1 MKTQD
6 SQPVPTM
13 RETVQ
18 KGILKTSKS
27 TLVVGLLILFLG
39 IIAIMYPAM
48 SSRIS
53 TLSIGIILTVGG
65 LFRFTFAIFSYSV
78 GSMIMRYLFAIIM
91 IISGIW
97 IFSNPD
103 MGLEALTMFMAIYF
117 IADGITLISYSLT
130 LHVMASSIYMLIG
143 GILSVI
149 FGVMIF
155 YNWPESS
162 NIVIGIYLGIKI
174 IFDGLMLILTSY
186 MVRKSRHLIDEN

>member
-1 MKTQD
+1 
-6 SQPVPTM
+6 M

-48 SSRIS
+48 SSHIS

-162 NIVIGIYLGIKI
+162 HVVIGIYLGIKI

-186 MVRKSRHLIDEN
+186 MVRKSRHLIDQN